1 MLTTLIKFVVTN
13 GIISSFLNIMY
24 HKEMN
29 YSKKQQFFC
38 SEFLLP
44 YAIVKFYE
52 VIPIYEY

>member
-1 MLTTLIKFVVTN
+1 
-13 GIISSFLNIMY
+13 MY